1 MVGELKINYIKK
13 ILKKE
18 NIKFFLIG
26 VTSAIIIFLILG
38 IPTRVIPNNFYT
50 RMIPST
56 KLDLFFLITISL
68 MLGIYIGLFFYL
80 KDKKKKQKNAA
91 AYTGAAGSF
100 LAIACPVCIQ
110 LLVLIFGATALMTYL
125 QPSRPYIGFLS
136 IGLIGF
142 GLYKEIEIIKKC
154 KTCA

>member
-1 MVGELKINYIKK
+1 MQLFNTYSKK

-18 NIKFFLIG
+18 NTKFFLIG
-26 VTSAIIIFLILG
+26 GISSLIISLLIG
-38 IPTRVIPNNFYT
+38 IPTDVIPNKFYK
-50 RMIPST
+50 RMIPPT
-56 KLDLFFLITISL
+56 KLDLFFLVAISL

-80 KDKKKKQKNAA
+80 KPKKKKQKNAA
-91 AYTGAAGSF
+91 AYTGVAGSF
-100 LAIACPVCIQ
+100 LAISCPICIQ
-110 LLVLIFGATALMTYL
+110 FLVLIFGTAALMAYL
-125 QPSRPYIGFLS
+125 EPLRPYIGFLS